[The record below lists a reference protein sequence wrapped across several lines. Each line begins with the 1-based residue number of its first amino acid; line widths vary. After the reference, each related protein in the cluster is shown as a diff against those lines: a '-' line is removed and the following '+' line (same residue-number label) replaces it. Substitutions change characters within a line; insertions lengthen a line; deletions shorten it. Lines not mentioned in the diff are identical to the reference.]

1 MSTGKTEKD
10 KPTPQENQ
18 ASPPPPP
25 KPDVIT
31 PDISEGPAPKSAK
44 DEDKKPQQQEEA
56 QPKKPTQQ
64 KGESKEKNPY
74 LELNEQLSQMVA
86 DINGDINSALKA
98 AGSKALDKFSQTELG
113 QALGGLK
120 DALNE
125 KAGEIKDQLL
135 DKADEKLD
143 DLKNTKAGQ
152 AALQF
157 KEMVS
162 SIQDVV
168 NSGLVNAIKG
178 ATAKLNSTDTQELN
192 PSSQEQDY
200 ESGEN
205 PDEELADEKELS
217 SPNNSTSSNLMAEF
231 NEAFEGMDFD
241 ALVEQSP
248 SPSPSP
254 SQSPSLDDEPTST
267 VTKSFQQ

>member
-31 PDISEGPAPKSAK
+31 PDISEGPTPKSAK
-44 DEDKKPQQQEEA
+44 DEDKKPQQEEA

-64 KGESKEKNPY
+64 KGEGKEKNPY
-74 LELNEQLSQMVA
+74 LELNEQLSQMVSE
-86 DINGDINSALKA
+86 INGDINSALKA

-120 DALNE
+120 DALND

-192 PSSQEQDY
+192 PSSQEQVY

-205 PDEELADEKELS
+205 EDEELADENEDEMSLS
-217 SPNNSTSSNLMAEF
+217 EPNNSTSSNLMAEF

-241 ALVEQSP
+241 ALIDKSP
-248 SPSPSP
+248 NSKSTPA
-254 SQSPSLDDEPTST
+254 PTESEEST
-267 VTKSFQQ
+267 FDMKGP